1 MTPRA
6 MAEQIAK
13 LAQPRLLELLKLK
26 VRHVY
31 ETTPGLAK
39 SKLIVDGVPV
49 EFKLVTSTQPYANIE
64 RFMADDKVI
73 GFIVNPGL
81 LTIAK
86 VLSQEL
92 RGRKMLVTRR
102 IQPGDAA
109 GADFDLF
116 GVRVVLSFD
125 AALNETRV
133 VWECLYAVA

>member
-1 MTPRA
+1 MTTQA

-13 LAQPRLLELLKLK
+13 LALPRLLNLLKLK

-31 ETTPGLAK
+31 ETTPGQAK
-39 SKLIVDGVPV
+39 SKLVVAGVPV
-49 EFKLVTSTQPYANIE
+49 EFKLLTSTQPYVDIE
-64 RFMADDKVI
+64 RFVADDKVM

-81 LTIAK
+81 LPIAK
-86 VLSQEL
+86 ALSQEL

-109 GADFDLF
+109 AADFDLF
-116 GVRVVLSFD
+116 GMRVAISYD
-125 AALNETRV
+125 EALRESRV